1 MFHISIKS
9 LILSETLRPTANES
23 FYTCIIVRKYD
34 NPKSDS
40 IKKITG
46 LHYLILFTNK
56 VSRKLSND
64 TRWNWNIFV
73 KECIFLKMLSSFLF
87 TVTFCMCLNGYIV
100 TYLLTFSN
108 ARLISIAPWVGV
120 VRTSTMPP
128 RNSSVKPGQDVSANW
143 NAFNNSSTICV
154 GSADWPLSS

>member
-23 FYTCIIVRKYD
+23 FYTCNIVRKYD

-64 TRWNWNIFV
+64 TRWN
-73 KECIFLKMLSSFLF
+73 
-87 TVTFCMCLNGYIV
+87 
-100 TYLLTFSN
+100 
-108 ARLISIAPWVGV
+108 
-120 VRTSTMPP
+120 
-128 RNSSVKPGQDVSANW
+128 
-143 NAFNNSSTICV
+143 
-154 GSADWPLSS
+154 